1 MDDKSNKLLLV
12 PILTVLF
19 IMIGY
24 QYICPAG
31 STSCRIGNGENIPL
45 SKHPADV
52 KQESPDPDE
61 DGSVR
66 FRAKFNF
73 TRDDLERHVDF
84 DIKGSDV
91 IVFLHIQKTG
101 GTTFGKHLVRNIHL
115 EHPCD
120 CRSGQKKCTCHRPGK
135 AESWLFSR
143 FSTGWSCGLHADWTE
158 LTNCVPTVMN
168 KKQKKDAPLNRRPRN
183 FYYITLLRD
192 PVSRYLSEW
201 KHVQRG
207 ATWKTALHKCDGRP
221 PTSDELPACYS
232 SEDWTGV
239 SLEEFMICPSNLA
252 NNRQT
257 RMLADL
263 SLVGCYNLSSMSEER
278 RAELLLSSAKRNL
291 RRMAFFGLTEFQR
304 KTQFLFERTF
314 GLHFITA
321 FTQINGTRAAG
332 VTVGASTLRR
342 IEKLNA
348 LDVQL
353 YEYAQ
358 ELFLRRVQY
367 CHQQERQEERERR
380 RKERRRIK
388 EQNGSQFKGQEE
400 DKGNAEL
407 EMETTQGGTGVTE
420 DYSSQVVRW

>member
-12 PILTVLF
+12 PVLTVLF
-19 IMIGY
+19 VMIGY

-31 STSCRIGNGENIPL
+31 STSCRFGNGEGFPF
-45 SKHPADV
+45 SKYPADV
-52 KQESPDPDE
+52 KREENEE
-61 DGSVR
+61 DASFR
-66 FRAKFNF
+66 FQSKFNF

-84 DIKGSDV
+84 DIKGNDV

-101 GTTFGKHLVRNIHL
+101 GTTFGRHLVRNIHL
-115 EHPCD
+115 ERPCD

-143 FSTGWSCGLHADWTE
+143 FSTGWTCGLHADWTE
-158 LTNCVPTVMN
+158 LTNCVPAVMN
-168 KKQKKDAPLNRRPRN
+168 KKLKKDALNRRS

-207 ATWKTALHKCDGRP
+207 ATWKTALHMCDGRP
-221 PTSDELPACYS
+221 PTPDELPACYS

-239 SLEEFMICPSNLA
+239 TLEEFMACSSNLA

-314 GLHFITA
+314 GLHFIAA

-332 VTVGASTLRR
+332 VTVGTSTRRR
-342 IEKLNA
+342 IEELNA
-348 LDVQL
+348 LDMQL
-353 YEYAQ
+353 YEYAR
-358 ELFLRRVQY
+358 ELFLHRIQF
-367 CHQQERQEERERR
+367 CHHQERQEEKKRKRQERR
-380 RKERRRIK
+380 TMKQQK
-388 EQNGSQFKGQEE
+388 TSAVWQQE
-400 DKGNAEL
+400 DNRAKDTVGK
-407 EMETTQGGTGVTE
+407 MEVTGVTE